1 MREYFYKWV
10 RFSDKSV
17 MSGTDKAKLLRE
29 ARRSLNE
36 CFERSDYKVGLA
48 TNIEIYE
55 KEWHKRMTGSDLKMR
70 GVPKQVHIAV
80 VAFENDE
87 AAAIFK
93 LKFM

>member
-10 RFSDKSV
+10 QFNNRPV
-17 MSGTDKAKLLRE
+17 MSGTDKAKLLLE

-48 TNIEIYE
+48 TNIEIRE

-70 GVPKQVHIAV
+70 GIPKQVHIAV